1 MSDKSNAI
9 ARLCAGCAALLFAG
23 CSVAPPTPLGEDETC
38 YSLTL
43 TLNRLDRE
51 GVQKIVAR
59 QNSGESLTAE
69 EKAKADGYNQLL
81 QKYLGARCHMTKTA
95 PPGQ

>member
-1 MSDKSNAI
+1 VSGKSNAI
-9 ARLCAGCAALLFAG
+9 ARLCAGCAALHFAG
-23 CSVAPPTPLGEDETC
+23 CSVPPPTPLGEGETC
-38 YSLTL
+38 YSLIL

-69 EKAKADGYNQLL
+69 EKAKADGYKKLL
-81 QKYLGARCHMTKTA
+81 QRYLRSRCYVTKTA